1 MIHTVILAIMS
12 IFVILSALYI
22 VLMFLKEIVD
32 YYGPL
37 IWGFWGEIWELEN
50 LTKLAKI
57 LIITIGFILYSII
70 MILSLYWLKPLFIK
84 GQK

>member
-22 VLMFLKEIVD
+22 VLMFLKEMVD
-32 YYGPL
+32 YYGHL
-37 IWGFWGEIWELEN
+37 IWRFWGEIWELGN

-57 LIITIGFILYSII
+57 LVIMIGFTLYSII